1 MNKIFKVGLVTRF
14 PQEHYSRKFVRSFY
28 KFPFIDEFKNGVDAL
43 LVKPFDS
50 SELANAII
58 KLLQNDEL
66 KHKLSENI
74 KRKKNNRDWN
84 SIAQILFE
92 KAYLKCLK

>member
-1 MNKIFKVGLVTRF
+1 
-14 PQEHYSRKFVRSFY
+14 
-28 KFPFIDEFKNGVDAL
+28 VDAL

-84 SIAQILFE
+84 SIAQI
-92 KAYLKCLK
+92 CLKKPI